1 MLTKFQLHLSWGM
14 FELVWKG
21 AEPPHSPH
29 LKIQQFSFSQNF
41 HSSSKPEVE
50 HILGHLVHEGP
61 VLLAGDALALEPV
74 LLLQT
79 ALTVVLRRV
88 EEDRAVVLADLLSLQ
103 RWLRSTTQFS
113 PNPIQ

>member
-1 MLTKFQLHLSWGM
+1 M

-29 LKIQQFSFSQNF
+29 LKIQRFCYSQNF
-41 HSSSKPEVE
+41 HFSSKPEVE

-79 ALTVVLRRV
+79 ALSVVLRRV
-88 EEDRAVVLADLLSLQ
+88 EEDWAVVLADLLSLQ
-103 RWLRSTTQFS
+103 RLVAVKTQFS

>member
-1 MLTKFQLHLSWGM
+1 ML
-14 FELVWKG
+14 ELVWKG
-21 AEPPHSPH
+21 AEPLHSPH

-41 HSSSKPEVE
+41 HFSSKPEVE

-79 ALTVVLRRV
+79 ALSVVLRRV
-88 EEDRAVVLADLLSLQ
+88 EEDWAVVLADLLSLQ